1 MINNYIYLHKCK
13 NCRIFADSDKTKLDM
28 SQTDNTNIS
37 ATTQT
42 AEQTLA
48 WKRNMLK
55 RENSLPN
62 WLIEKSM
69 FFFFISMFACW
80 LFLGHVPKYDL
91 IFTAA
96 ISVVLFFF
104 AGRSMSNKFSLL
116 GEKKFLRSLLTVGIV
131 VRILW
136 VFYLYYV
143 FNPRYYYNN
152 AGSMA
157 DIEWYIPF
165 GKELAIWLS
174 GNTQYT
180 LSQIIDM
187 YMAAIDD
194 VAYPMLLGV
203 EYLLTGGISDLI
215 IPMLIKS
222 ILGTYCAI
230 CTYRIT
236 KRHFGEGTARLAAI
250 FVCLNPNMIYWCAN
264 MMKEAEMVFFC
275 CLAVDKFDEALS
287 SNSQLTIKSLLP
299 GILCGFVLLFMRT
312 TLGLALFAAVMVHII
327 LADRRIISTGKKI
340 FMGVLMALVL
350 SVVVGDHLI
359 EQSKG
364 YMEKVNSDYQKTNM
378 EWRSTRSGG
387 NSFAKYATA
396 GVFAPLI
403 FTIPFPTF
411 NTANETQ
418 LLQVQLAGGY
428 FIKNILSFFVIIV
441 LIQLLISGEWR
452 KHVFILGYTCAY
464 LVVLVF
470 SGFAQSGRFHM
481 PIWPMLMIFAA
492 YGVQLAKTDKK
503 MRKWFTYVL
512 YMEIFLCLAWN
523 WFKLAGR
530 GMI

>member
-1 MINNYIYLHKCK
+1 
-13 NCRIFADSDKTKLDM
+13 M
-28 SQTDNTNIS
+28 SQTENTNTS
-37 ATTQT
+37 SNAQT

-48 WKRNMLK
+48 WKRYMLK
-55 RENSLPN
+55 RENSFPN
-62 WLIEKSM
+62 WLIERSM
-69 FFFFISMFACW
+69 GFFFISLFACW
-80 LFLGHVPKYDL
+80 LAWGYVPNYDL

-116 GEKKFLRSLLTVGIV
+116 GEKKFLRSVFTVGLV
-131 VRILW
+131 VRVLW
-136 VFYLYYV
+136 VLYLYYV
-143 FNPRYYYNN
+143 FNPRYYGNN
-152 AGSMA
+152 VGSMA
-157 DIEWYIPF
+157 DIEWYMPF
-165 GKELAIWLS
+165 GKALSLWLS
-174 GNTQYT
+174 GDSPYS
-180 LSQIIDM
+180 LSELINHV
-187 YMAAIDD
+187 YVSAIDD
-194 VAYPMLLGV
+194 VAYPMILGI
-203 EYLLTGGISDLI
+203 EYLLTGGISDVF

-222 ILGTYCAI
+222 ILGAYCAI
-230 CTYRIT
+230 CAYRIA
-236 KRHFGEGTARLAAI
+236 KRHFGEGVAHITAI

-264 MMKEAEMVFFC
+264 LFKEAEMVFFC

-287 SNSQLTIKSLLP
+287 SNSALTIKSLLP

-312 TLGLALFAAVMVHII
+312 TLGLALFAAVMVHVV
-327 LADRRIISTGKKI
+327 LADRRIISVGKKI
-340 FMGVLMALVL
+340 FMGTVMVLVL

-364 YMEKVNSDYQKTNM
+364 YIERAQSDSQHANM

-411 NTANETQ
+411 NQAYETQ
-418 LLQVQLAGGY
+418 LLQMQLSGGY

-441 LIQLLISGEWR
+441 LIQFIISGEWR
-452 KHVFILGYTCAY
+452 KHVFIIGYMCAY
-464 LVVLVF
+464 LIILVF
-470 SGFAQSGRFHM
+470 SNFAQSGRFHM

-492 YGVQLAKTDKK
+492 YGVQVAKNDKK
-503 MRKWFTYVL
+503 MRKWFMYAL
-512 YMEIFLCLAWN
+512 YLEVFICLAWN